1 MKKKVILLT
10 GSELRHDFFR
20 KFIANDNDIEVLA
33 TYCESQKNNL
43 VSQIQ
48 KEEHNSFRS
57 KHLMVRSK
65 VEDDFFGIFC
75 EYTKDNSNPIFIE
88 KGDINLEHHVND
100 IIKLEPDLIISY
112 GCSIIKSRLLTVFEN
127 RFINIHLG
135 LSPYYRG
142 SGTNFWPFVN
152 DQLYLIGT
160 TFMYIDAGVDTG
172 EIIHQLR
179 ADICYQDSIHQ
190 IGNRLIKD
198 SFVECIDIIKQ
209 FNSLERLKP
218 LDFDKSNEKYYR
230 NKDFTE
236 DAIKL
241 AYKNINDNKVIEKYM
256 KNRESLYKEYP
267 ILKNNVKR

>member
-43 VSQIQ
+43 VSQVQ

-65 VEDDFFGIFC
+65 VEEDFFDVFC

-100 IIKLEPDLIISY
+100 IIELEPDLIISY
-112 GCSIIKSRLLTVFEN
+112 GCSIINSRLLTVFEN
-127 RFINIHLG
+127 KFINIHLG

-198 SFVECIDIIKQ
+198 SFVECIKIIKQ
-209 FNSLERLKP
+209 FYSLERLNP

-241 AYKNINDNKVIEKYM
+241 AYKNINDNNIIEKYM

-267 ILKNNVKR
+267 ILKNNIKG